1 MDSWNIL
8 LAVLVLL
15 ALQPAFARWVVSRQR
30 RQTIERIERARRS
43 RLMLL
48 IHRQETVSIL
58 DIPVMR
64 FIDMNDAEAIV
75 RAIELTPPETPIDFV
90 LHTPGGLMLASVQ
103 IARALKRHL
112 GKVTVFVPHY
122 ALSGGTL
129 IALAADEIVLTP
141 NALLGAVDPQVNGAP
156 ASSLLKVLA
165 DKPVADIEDD
175 TLILAD
181 IARKAVAEVAA
192 EVRALLLETMAPE
205 KAEQIAHTLSEGRWT
220 HDYGMSADEAKLLGL
235 PVSAE
240 MPRDILVLMDL
251 YAQPPRRPGA
261 VST

>member
-1 MDSWNIL
+1 MDPWNIL
-8 LAVLVLL
+8 FVILVLL
-15 ALQPAFARWVVSRQR
+15 ALQPALARWIVSQQR

-58 DIPVMR
+58 GIPVMR

-103 IARALKRHL
+103 IARALKRHPS
-112 GKVTVFVPHY
+112 KVTVFIPHY
-122 ALSGGTL
+122 AMSGGTL

-141 NALLGAVDPQVNGAP
+141 NALLGTVDPQVDGAP
-156 ASSLLKVLA
+156 ASALLRVVA
-165 DKPVADIEDD
+165 EKPVADIDDD

-181 IARKAVAEVAA
+181 VARKAVAEITA
-192 EVRALLLETMAPE
+192 EVSALLSESMAS
-205 KAEQIAHTLSEGRWT
+205 EQADGIARALSEGRWT
-220 HDYGMSADEAKLLGL
+220 HDYGMSVTEAKLLGL
-235 PVSAE
+235 PVVAD
-240 MPRDILVLMDL
+240 MPREILALMDL